1 MASLNTPMV
10 GRQTEYEHL
19 SSLLSADTGQ
29 ALVIRGEAGL
39 GKSALLGYVA
49 EQASLQG
56 YDCVRAVGVEAE
68 WTTPFSGLH
77 QLLDPLL
84 QTCPAAAGAHRHLF
98 DVIFGRELGEAPSLL
113 AVGVATLDVLR
124 AASSVTPLL
133 VLLDDSQWL
142 DTLSADVC
150 GFVGRR
156 LSGSNIKMVIAVRSD
171 GIEPFDGAALPEI
184 CLTPLGD
191 ESARFLL
198 KTHHPELDEETQR
211 LVLEHAEGN
220 PLALLELPHH
230 ISDTQQGSGGPSF
243 LSTGDV
249 PLPRRLEHMF
259 ASRVKQL
266 MRTERDE
273 LLRAALDGLGSKKAP
288 CPQESHYRMRS
299 ITGSLANGLLVI
311 DPVTGEP
318 AFRHPLVRSTLVQL
332 ATPNERR
339 AAHADLAQI
348 YPHDV
353 ERRAAHLAAATLD
366 PDDDVARTLDDAA
379 RSATQR
385 GSSATAVAWLTRA
398 AELSEHAAER
408 SRRLGD
414 AAFIAGQA
422 ALMDQAQHILDSQ
435 RPVSGTDSPA
445 LVITSAYLGLYQHG
459 DVRSTHRQVAAA
471 AESLSVN
478 SGAGSRELLTRL
490 LNLLLVTSMYAGD
503 SDAWQRTER
512 IFEAVADRVD
522 PLTTL
527 CRDAVSDMARI
538 GSNVSARLDRVL
550 SDVTAMPPWDATFL
564 TVAAYYADVLW
575 RYRPHL
581 ERLVAREQNCGAVSN
596 VMTLLHLVMLD
607 QFASGDW
614 TEAERTGRQV
624 LDLTRTHGNELF
636 RQRSKAHLGLL
647 AAARGDVSQAR
658 EIGASVSAWCE
669 PRGVGCL
676 VETAKAIDMTA
687 SLSEGDYEAAY
698 LSATSITSPGTF
710 TPYAPQAS
718 RTLLD
723 LVEAALHTG
732 RKKEARLHALA
743 ARDAGLAERS
753 PRLALLT
760 WGTLAM
766 TTEDESTAETLFA
779 RAEAGSSGSNFPFEL
794 ARIQLAHG
802 TRLRH
807 GRNQRGAREIL
818 QRAAETFDR
827 LGATPWAR
835 RAHTELRASGTGVPS
850 FTNPQELTW
859 QERRIADLA
868 ASGMTNRQIGERM
881 FLSPRTVGSHLYHIF
896 PKLGITSRAALR
908 DALSR
913 ADDARTPA
921 EHT

>member
-1 MASLNTPMV
+1 MV
-10 GRQTEYEHL
+10 GRHAEYEQL
-19 SSLLSADTGQ
+19 SSLLSTDTGQ

-39 GKSALLGYVA
+39 GKSALLEYLA
-49 EQASLQG
+49 EQATQQG

-84 QTCPAAAGAHRHLF
+84 QNCPAAAAAHRHLF
-98 DVIFGRELGEAPSLL
+98 DVIFGRELGEVPSLL
-113 AVGVATLDVLR
+113 AVGVATLDVLK

-133 VLLDDSQWL
+133 VMLDDSQWL
-142 DTLSADVC
+142 DTPSADVC

-156 LSGSNIKMVIAVRSD
+156 LSGSTIKMVIAVRSD
-171 GIEPFDGAALPEI
+171 GIEPFDDAALPEI

-191 ESARFLL
+191 DSARILL
-198 KTHHPELDEETQR
+198 ETHHPELDEETRR
-211 LVLEHAEGN
+211 LVLKHAEGN
-220 PLALLELPHH
+220 PLALLELPRH
-230 ISDTQQGSGGPSF
+230 ISDAQEGSGNPSF

-259 ASRVKQL
+259 TSRVRQL
-266 MRTERDE
+266 LRTERDE

-288 CPQESHYRMRS
+288 CPQQSRYHMRS
-299 ITGSLANGLLVI
+299 ITGSLANGLLVL

-318 AFRHPLVRSTLVQL
+318 TFRHPLVRSTVVHL

-339 AAHADLAQI
+339 AAHADLSRI
-348 YPHDV
+348 YPHDI
-353 ERRAAHLAAATLD
+353 ERRAVHLAAATLD
-366 PDDDVARTLDDAA
+366 PDDDVARTLDEAA
-379 RSATQR
+379 RSATRR
-385 GSSATAVAWLTRA
+385 GGSAAAVAWLTRA

-435 RPVSGTDSPA
+435 RPVTGGDSPA

-478 SGAGSRELLTRL
+478 GGAGSRELLTRL
-490 LNLLLVTSMYAGD
+490 LNLLLVISMYAGD

-512 IFEAVADRVD
+512 IFDSVADRVD
-522 PLTTL
+522 PLTTI
-527 CRDAVSDMARI
+527 CRDAVGDMARL
-538 GSNVSARLDRVL
+538 GTDVSTRLDRVF
-550 SDVTAMPPWDATFL
+550 SDMTAMAPWDATFL
-564 TVAAYYADVLW
+564 SVAAYYADVLW

-581 ERLVAREQNCGAVSN
+581 ERLVAREQGCGAVSN
-596 VMTLLHLVMLD
+596 VMTLRHLVMLD
-607 QFASGDW
+607 QFARGDW

-624 LDLTRTHGNELF
+624 LDLTTTHGNELF

-658 EIGASVSAWCE
+658 ELGAAVSAWCE

-676 VETAKAIDMTA
+676 VQTAKAIDTTA
-687 SLSEGDYEAAY
+687 ALSEGDYEAAY

-732 RKKEARLHALA
+732 RKEEARQHALA
-743 ARDAGLAERS
+743 ARDAGFADRS

-766 TTEDESTAETLFA
+766 TTEDESKAEALFA
-779 RAEAGSSGSNFPFEL
+779 RAEAMPAGSSFPFER

-807 GRNQRGAREIL
+807 GRNHRGAREVL

-827 LGATPWAR
+827 LGATPWAK
-835 RAHTELRASGTGVPS
+835 RARTELRACGTAVPS
-850 FTNPQELTW
+850 FTNPPALTW

-868 ASGMTNRQIGERM
+868 ASGMTNRQIGDQM

-913 ADDARTPA
+913 AGDAGIHA
-921 EHT
+921 EQT